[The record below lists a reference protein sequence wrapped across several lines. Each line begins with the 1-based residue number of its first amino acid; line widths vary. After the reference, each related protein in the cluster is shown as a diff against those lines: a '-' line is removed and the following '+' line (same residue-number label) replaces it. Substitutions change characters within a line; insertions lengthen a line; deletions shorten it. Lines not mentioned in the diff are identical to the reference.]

1 MPHLTDLAIRH
12 IQLTH
17 GERLISDG
25 NGLYLRVRAGS
36 QPNTWLFRYTKSGR
50 TRKIQIG
57 THPDVSL
64 KEARKLALG
73 LAAEHKGGLDPVQ
86 ERKRRQNEKKAA
98 EIALQTQANRE
109 TIAGLYARWAELEL
123 KTRKDGGSEV
133 KRAFTKDVL
142 PVLGKTCVA
151 DLTKADVLKVIDG
164 ILGRNSNRMAKIVFA
179 LIRQM
184 LRFAIDR
191 EIITYDPTASIRKS
205 KIGGKTIERERVL
218 TDHEILALK
227 RQLPQSGLKEET
239 QIAIWIA
246 LATCCRV
253 GELLKARW
261 SDVNLIEQTWQ
272 IPKENSKNAK
282 PHTVWLSPFA
292 IEQFERLR
300 KTQTTEQASG
310 SITRIGP
317 SWLFPNRAETSHL
330 DTKTISKQI
339 GDRQRSVKIIYSK
352 RADEKTCQALCLE
365 NGAWNMHDLRR
376 TGATLMVANGALPEV
391 AERCLNHTEQNRLKR
406 IYQRHSYQKEM
417 KAAWEALGQHL
428 SHVTR
433 TDRFTEIQN
442 QPNSEE
448 AA

>member
-1 MPHLTDLAIRH
+1 MNLTDLAIRH
-12 IQLTH
+12 LQLTS
-17 GERLISDG
+17 GERLVSDG

-36 QPNTWLFRYTKSGR
+36 QPKTWLFRYTKSGR
-50 TRKIQIG
+50 TKKIQIG
-57 THPDVSL
+57 THPDISL
-64 KEARKLALG
+64 KQARKLALG
-73 LAAEHKGGLDPVQ
+73 LAAEHQGGLDPAQ
-86 ERKRRQNEKKAA
+86 ERTRRQNEKKAA
-98 EIALQTQANRE
+98 QIALQAQANRE
-109 TIAGLYARWAELEL
+109 TIAGLYARWSELEL
-123 KTRKDGGSEV
+123 KTRKDSGAEV
-133 KRAFTKDVL
+133 KRAFAKDVL
-142 PVLGKTCVA
+142 PVLGKIYVA

-191 EIITYDPTASIRKS
+191 EIITCDPTTSIRKS
-205 KIGGKTIERERVL
+205 KIGGKTTERERVL
-218 TDHEILALK
+218 TDQEILALK

-239 QIAIWIA
+239 QIAVWIA

-253 GELLKARW
+253 GELLKAKW
-261 SDVNLIEQTWQ
+261 SDVNLIGQTWQ

-292 IEQFERLR
+292 IEQFERLG
-300 KTQTTEQASG
+300 KHQTIGQVPGTIG
-310 SITRIGP
+310 RIGP
-317 SWLFPNRAETSHL
+317 HWLFPNRAETSHL
-330 DTKTISKQI
+330 DAKTISKQI

-352 RADEKTCQALCLE
+352 RANEKTCQALCLE

-376 TGATLMVANGALPEV
+376 TGATLMVANGVLPEV

-417 KAAWEALGQHL
+417 KAAWESLGEHL
-428 SHVTR
+428 HRVTR
-433 TDRFTEIQN
+433 LGRLSLEQSQQDDQ
-442 QPNSEE
+442 E